1 MAGVNY
7 DGSPIP
13 DVKPTST
20 AGPGGFDIMK
30 FLESPAGAAAIQAA
44 GGAASAYGA
53 SQQAGAQLAQ
63 NASQFAANTIT
74 GQGQQ
79 DRQNAAAALTPL
91 GESQQF
97 AGHNAILNSILP
109 NMRNF
114 NSPESGNAHGRGGML
129 PDGGLDPAMINAH
142 YGNAATLESLAQRAK
157 QLSAV
162 NPSAPQENFANLG
175 YSQEQADPFMKNVA
189 GYQGQQIGKQNDQ
202 RALIQRALDND
213 LTGEKQAYKDEHSFW
228 GQTKKVLGMALPA
241 AAGFAGGYMAGR

>member
-7 DGSPIP
+7 DGSPLP
-13 DVKPTST
+13 DNPNPT
-20 AGPGGFDIMK
+20 AAPGGFDIMK
-30 FLESPAGAAAIQAA
+30 FLSSPGGAAAIQAA

-63 NASQFAANTIT
+63 NASQFQANTT
-74 GQGQQ
+74 QAQSQQ
-79 DRQNAAAALTPL
+79 DRQNAVSALTPL

-129 PDGGLDPAMINAH
+129 PDGGLDASMINSH
-142 YGNAATLESLAQRAK
+142 YGNAATLESLSQHAK
-157 QLSAV
+157 QLSAI

-213 LTGEKQAYKDEHSFW
+213 LNGEKQKYKDDHSFW
-228 GQTKKVLGMALPA
+228 GQTKQVLGMAIPA
-241 AAGFAGGYMAGR
+241 ALGVAGGYMAGR